1 MPLRDHL
8 RLLAQSDALVCL
20 RSAEYNV
27 LYLFTPKESLAE
39 KTRKGQGAQRQSY
52 HFVTQVADELET
64 LARTREQ
71 RVPANLGGSSERL
84 REEARAAVARGTPKR
99 LGVNGWWT
107 SAKSACIDQR
117 FARGGK

>member
-1 MPLRDHL
+1 MS
-8 RLLAQSDALVCL
+8 A

-71 RVPANLGGSSERL
+71 RVPANLGGSSGRL
-84 REEARAAVARGTPKR
+84 RRKIKSRTREIQELHAFTTGNSRG
-99 LGVNGWWT
+99 LNLDAGE
-107 SAKSACIDQR
+107 
-117 FARGGK
+117 